1 MRAAVSSRSTVN
13 WLELVDLA
21 HFQISYSKTQDE
33 GAATVWA
40 CSSPGGGLMAR
51 RARVQSQMTEMPF
64 KLLLGQVLWH
74 MYSHC
79 IGQMSHLAIVYGVVS
94 VLCLQGTM

>member
-33 GAATVWA
+33 GAVTVWA
-40 CSSPGGGLMAR
+40 CSSPGGGLMAGSE
-51 RARVQSQMTEMPF
+51 RVQSQMTQMPF

-79 IGQMSHLAIVYGVVS
+79 MGQTSHLAIVYEVVS